1 MFGSEAKVQTAR
13 IAQNLKLVQPISA
26 RALVRVG
33 MFLLGLYS
41 IGRAQELQPRAYLP
55 APIGVGFGGIAYGP
69 LAGGLLFDPSLPIT
83 DGHVNAQ
90 IWTASAGGVFGT
102 LGRTS
107 QVLAILPYVV
117 ADLTGNVAGTGA
129 SRHKSGLADSVFRY
143 SVNLIGAPAMR
154 RKEFASY
161 RQKNILGISLT
172 VQAPTGQ
179 YDPKVLINLGANRWA
194 FKPEVGVSTA
204 HGRWVYEGAFGVW
217 LYSRNSKFPGGFLRT
232 QSPLLSTQA
241 HLVRLVRQR
250 HWIAFDTSYF
260 AGAIGRVDGIKKS
273 TNQSSLRVGLTYGLI
288 FSGRQ
293 SVRFSYFDTTLA
305 RLGGN
310 TQSLGVA
317 YQFLWAT
324 GR

>member
-1 MFGSEAKVQTAR
+1 MAAAHRSVRRVARTVGAGILTALLTTGSVS
-13 IAQNLKLVQPISA
+13 AQDL
-26 RALVRVG
+26 
-33 MFLLGLYS
+33 
-41 IGRAQELQPRAYLP
+41 EPRAYSPSPVGTTFLVVTATRSTGGVLTDP
-55 APIGVGFGGIAYGP
+55 SIPLTDVEAQLELGGVGVGHSFA
-69 LAGGLLFDPSLPIT
+69 LL
-83 DGHVNAQ
+83 GK
-90 IWTASAGGVFGT
+90 SALV
-102 LGRTS
+102 LGAVPVTWATVRGEVGEN
-107 QVLAILPYVV
+107 QHE
-117 ADLTGNVAGTGA
+117 A
-129 SRHKSGLADSVFRY
+129 SRRGLADPRVKLSMILAG
-143 SVNLIGAPAMR
+143 SKPMTPA
-154 RKEFASY
+154 EFA
-161 RQKNILGISLT
+161 RAPRRPIVGASLT
-172 VQAPTGQ
+172 VAPPIGQ
-179 YDPKVLINLGANRWA
+179 YDPAKLINLGSNRWA

-241 HLVRLVRQR
+241 HIVRLVRQR

-310 TQSLGVA
+310 TQSFGVA